1 MHYADL
7 SRYRRHFLG
16 QDCLF
21 AGSWLLASLGFS
33 FAFLLLLARFSPWS
47 IGASLLLLA
56 TGIHLLIWLL
66 LTLRSALRLKRP
78 RLTAARIEQN
88 HPHLALKVRSVLDF
102 QSGRSDV
109 AHSHLM
115 DLYQDQ
121 VQQQLDQT
129 PLFRA
134 NFKRPWQ
141 AMLLSG
147 IFFLL
152 AFLSCRHHLGLLKN
166 KPGLLFGSTLLVLD
180 SGTLTIFEPEYTQIP
195 GRTLPLHPGH
205 YQMYPG
211 SRVQITLPNQAGLG
225 RLFMA
230 RSDAPEAV
238 ELSRSADGGFHQEFV
253 FLSDLSFEFLLSR
266 DGSSGRSQSFLFQ
279 GKLDAPP
286 TIELKRFTEEGPVNL
301 HDPLELD
308 AELRDDFSLAQ
319 LEVIAQWD
327 GGEKRMKLPL
337 PGTPTPRFLSRN
349 RWNISDLVPEEADS
363 FTLSLEAKDNNPIT
377 GPGVSLSKV
386 LHYEL
391 ESPDRRHDEFMR
403 LARELLDRLTHTL
416 ADNLDSPLGTAA
428 EQAHLSQALFLA
440 EQIQAGLMQAQGLTG
455 TLQALLRQNPY
466 LTQMDQDFLA
476 SFRNQLTQAYRFRM
490 ETSQLYASVM
500 RPQGNASAYRS
511 LQQKHSREEIRLE
524 ELTYELLLQLKLWAL
539 LEMERSKNNLEQA
552 LDSLENMLDQ
562 ENASEQELREQVS
575 KMLQQI
581 MKEFNSMLAK
591 AAQEMDRDMEEFMN
605 AEAMESQQQMMED
618 LMKQIMEAMKANDK
632 EKVKA
637 LLEEFRA
644 QMQTAMQQM
653 QAAMGRISPEMQ
665 AMMES
670 MREMKGLLEELKNQ
684 EEELESASQDLR
696 KKADQQLG
704 GNNGLSP
711 RQREEQ
717 KRLLAELRRLLSELN
732 QRLADHQ
739 VAGENAEQ
747 QQKVQEL
754 KRQAEEGSFSHRQKL
769 EAEIRQLEH
778 AMDLQG
784 QEQLR
789 QLQEI
794 LLRSLDTTDSMQEY
808 LDQGEL
814 MPGLET
820 GFKLEKHLLDG
831 ENHSRQLRNPQ
842 VVQQAK
848 PLVSFQAAQ
857 EELYRILDML
867 QNLKESMEQRRKDH
881 LQKQQ
886 SPQHAQLQQRQEE
899 IRRMIEEFRQEHGEK
914 LAGSPLM
921 QKMEDIDRSMRNAGG
936 RLGDA
941 RMDSG
946 IQYEQDALRQI
957 GEMLE
962 QMQQSQQG
970 QGNPMLLGMGF
981 GQGRQEGFQGPMT
994 GEVAIP
1000 ESQYQAR
1007 RQELREVVRK
1017 QMDRDLPEQ
1026 FGKEIKQYYERLID
1040 P

>member
-1 MHYADL
+1 LNHADL
-7 SRYRRHFLG
+7 SRYRRQFLRE
-16 QDCLF
+16 DSIR
-21 AGSWLLASLGFS
+21 AAVWLLASL
-33 FAFLLLLARFSPWS
+33 ATTVAVLLLLARFSPWS
-47 IGASLLLLA
+47 IGVPLLLVA
-56 TGIHLLIWLL
+56 AGIHLLIWLL
-66 LTLRSALRLKRP
+66 ATLRSAILLKRP
-78 RLTAARIEQN
+78 RLTAARIESL

-102 QSGRSDV
+102 QTGHSDV
-109 AHSHLM
+109 PHSLLM
-115 DLYQDQ
+115 DLYQEQ
-121 VQQQLDQT
+121 VQRLLAET
-129 PLFRA
+129 PFVRA
-134 NFKRPWQ
+134 NLKRPLR
-141 AMLLSG
+141 AILPAGLLCLSA
-147 IFFLL
+147 FL
-152 AFLSCRHHLGLLKN
+152 AFRDHLGLLKN
-166 KPGLLFGSTLLVLD
+166 NAGVLFGSTLLVLD
-180 SGTLTIFEPEYTQIP
+180 SGTLTLYEPEYTQIP
-195 GRTLPLHPGH
+195 GRTLPLQPGH

-211 SRVQITLPNQAGLG
+211 SRVQITLPSQAGLQ

-230 RSDAPEAV
+230 RSDAPDPV
-238 ELSRSADGGFHQEFV
+238 ELTRSADGSFHQEFV
-253 FLSDLSFEFLLSR
+253 FLSDLSFEFLVSR
-266 DGSSGRSQSFLFQ
+266 DASSGRSQSFLFQ
-279 GKLDAPP
+279 AKLDAPP

-337 PGTPTPRFLSRN
+337 PGTPTPRFLTRN
-349 RWNISDLVPEEADS
+349 RWNISDLVPEEVIA

-377 GPGVSLSKV
+377 GPGVSTSKV

-391 ESPDRRHDEFMR
+391 ESPDRQHDEFMR

-416 ADNLDSPLGTAA
+416 ADNLDSPLATAA
-428 EQAHLSQALFLA
+428 EQASLSQALFLA
-440 EQIQAGLMQAQGLTG
+440 EQIQSGLMQAQGLTG

-466 LTQMDQDFLA
+466 LTQIDQDFLT

-500 RPQGNASAYRS
+500 RPQGNPTAFRS
-511 LQQKHSREEIRLE
+511 LQQKHGHEETRLE

-562 ENASEQELREQVS
+562 ENPQEQELREQVS

-618 LMKQIMEAMKANDK
+618 LIQQIMEALKAGDM
-632 EKVKA
+632 EKAKA
-637 LLEEFRA
+637 LMEEFRS

-670 MREMKGLLEELKNQ
+670 MREMNGLLEELKNQ
-684 EEELESASQDLR
+684 EEELESATQDLR

-711 RQREEQ
+711 KQREEQ

-732 QRLADHQ
+732 QRLAVHQ
-739 VAGENAEQ
+739 THEEDVEM
-747 QQKVQEL
+747 QQKIQEL
-754 KRQAEEGSFSHRQKL
+754 KRQAEEGSFSHRQQL
-769 EAEIRQLEH
+769 EAQIRQLEN
-778 AMDLQG
+778 AMDVQG

-794 LLRSLDTTDSMQEY
+794 ALRSLDTTDSMQEY

-831 ENHSRQLRNPQ
+831 ENHSRQLGNPQ

-848 PLVSFQAAQ
+848 PLASFQAAQ

-886 SPQHAQLQQRQEE
+886 SQQHAQLQQRQEE

-921 QKMEDIDRSMRNAGG
+921 QKMEDIERSMRNAGS

-970 QGNPMLLGMGF
+970 QGNPMLMGMGF
-981 GQGRQEGFQGPMT
+981 GQGRQESFQGPMT

-1017 QMDRDLPEQ
+1017 QMERDLPEQ